1 MFELRLDPNAST
13 SVEILRSKKESEVS
27 MFLPFSERLKVRIAN
42 VTPYAA
48 NNSVDRCGS
57 DVLFQCELCQHGTPV
72 HKVHVNCISHV
83 TLRHLLTHL
92 GCVYNRSL

>member
-13 SVEILRSKKESEVS
+13 IVEILRSKKESEVS

-42 VTPYAA
+42 VPTYAA

-57 DVLFQCELCQHGTPV
+57 DVLFQCELLCLVWSFVYCKKSDCCNRT
-72 HKVHVNCISHV
+72 
-83 TLRHLLTHL
+83 TLA
-92 GCVYNRSL
+92 